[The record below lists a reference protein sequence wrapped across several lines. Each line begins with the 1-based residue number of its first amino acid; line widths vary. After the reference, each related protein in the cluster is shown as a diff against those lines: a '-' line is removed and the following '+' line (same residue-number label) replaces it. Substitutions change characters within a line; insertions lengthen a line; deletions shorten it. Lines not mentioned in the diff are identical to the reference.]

1 MTPEKEI
8 QRQVNEL
15 SREVMSLRERVAI
28 LENLLQKLV
37 KVVDSL

>member
-1 MTPEKEI
+1 MTIEKEL
-8 QRQVNEL
+8 QRQVYEL
-15 SREVMSLRERVAI
+15 SKEIMSLRERLAI